1 MPQGPDTD
9 LKTRAKSQ
17 LRYDSLVTH
26 VQPGITSSR
35 RTEIAAGLARRFG
48 ARLIGVGA
56 ELVEPIP
63 VVAPYTGQLIGEV
76 YAQLIEQVEVDL
88 KSAADAFARDAAGTE
103 AEWRSYEAMPTGS
116 LIAAARVAD
125 LIVMG
130 AQEPEANAYRFA
142 DVAEVMLE
150 SGRPV
155 LVAPLDPELLK
166 AEKIVVAW
174 KDTREARRAVQD
186 ALPFLA
192 AAKDV
197 LVLAVTTEEDAAY
210 AKEQVNDV
218 AAALKRRGV
227 PARGLVV
234 TAPDGSV
241 AHELNAEAAAIGADL
256 IVAGGYGHSRAAEWL
271 LGGATRDLLDRP
283 QRYLLLSH

>member
-1 MPQGPDTD
+1 MPQAQETD
-9 LKTRAKSQ
+9 LKTRST

-76 YAQLIEQVEVDL
+76 YAQLMEQVEVDL
-88 KSAADAFARDAAGTE
+88 KSAAEAFDRDAAGVET
-103 AEWRSYEAMPTGS
+103 EWRSYEAMPTAS
-116 LIAAARVAD
+116 LIAAARAAD
-125 LIVMG
+125 LIVLG
-130 AQEPEANAYRFA
+130 AQGPETNAYRFA
-142 DVAEVMLE
+142 DIAQVMLQ

-155 LVAPLDPELLK
+155 LVAPLDPELLT
-166 AEKIVVAW
+166 AEKVVVAW
-174 KDTREARRAVQD
+174 KDTREARRAVHD
-186 ALPFLA
+186 ALPFLVHA
-192 AAKDV
+192 TDV
-197 LVLAVTTEEDAAY
+197 LLLAVTTEEDVAY
-210 AKEQVNDV
+210 AKEQVDDV
-218 AAALKRRGV
+218 ALALKRRGA

-256 IVAGGYGHSRAAEWL
+256 IVAGGYGHSRMAEWI